1 MKNIKYYALFL
12 VIVFLGACQSIQ
24 KSFESRDYDSVISQF
39 TQKKKVSDEEISMFE
54 KAYKAA
60 LERDKQRI
68 SQLKT
73 INNGERWEEI
83 FDLYTQ
89 INNRQN
95 NVLRVLPVY
104 YTNGSKADIEIFG
117 LSAAL
122 EESRQNAA
130 QSYYDQG
137 VKLLNSGVKSSIRQ
151 SLDYFSASKKF
162 YINYKDV
169 NELMDQALM
178 KGKNYVLLLV
188 EKNPALMVPPAFE
201 QSILDNVKLTQKDD
215 WVNIDYKQKQN
226 VTYDYVVKLNLYDI
240 VVTPDALK
248 EIHTD
253 EEKTVEDGWQYVLDY
268 NGNVKKDSLGN
279 DIKVPK
285 YTKITCHVKETRM
298 NKTAQIF
305 GDATIYDAQT
315 KDYIKNTKCTGN
327 AAFDYAYIQING
339 NKNALSVATLQKLNN
354 APALFPNT
362 FDMVKRSKSELIR
375 CYQDF
380 ITTNYNA
387 FAFAK

>member
-1 MKNIKYYALFL
+1 MRNYILYILIPLLLFS
-12 VIVFLGACQSIQ
+12 CQSIK
-24 KSFESRDYDSVISQF
+24 KSFESRDYDSVIYQF
-39 TQKKKVSDEEISMFE
+39 TQKKKVSDEEINMFE

-60 LERDKQRI
+60 LERDKERI
-68 SQLKT
+68 TNLKR
-73 INNGERWEEI
+73 INNGDKWEEI

-89 INNRQN
+89 INTRQN
-95 NVLRVLPVY
+95 NVMRVLPVY
-104 YTNGSKADIEIFG
+104 YTNGTKAEIEIFG

-137 VKLLNSGVKSSIRQ
+137 LKLLNSGVKSSIRQ

-169 NELMDQALM
+169 NELMEQALI

-188 EKNPALMVPPAFE
+188 EKNPTLMVPPYFE

-215 WVNIDYKQKQN
+215 WVNIDYRKKDN
-226 VTYDYVVKLNLYDI
+226 INYDYVVKLNLYDI
-240 VVTPDALK
+240 VVSPDLLK

-253 EEKTVEDGWQYVLDY
+253 EEKTIEDGWQYVLDAR
-268 NGNVKKDSLGN
+268 GNVKKDSLGN

-285 YTKITCHVKETRM
+285 YTKIFCHVKETRM

-315 KDYIKNTKCTGN
+315 RDYIKNTKCVGN
-327 AAFDYAYIQING
+327 STFDYSYVQING
-339 NKNALSVATLQKLNN
+339 NKNALSAATLQKLNN
-354 APALFPNT
+354 APTIFPNT
-362 FDMVKRSKSELIR
+362 FDMVERSKAELIR

-380 ITTNYNA
+380 ILANYNA
-387 FAFAK
+387 FAYTK